1 MSVKEY
7 RKKPVTIEALHLDS
21 EERLAEAAGWMLG
34 VGFKEFLFTGGL
46 GEGPVGI
53 DVLTL
58 EGTMHGNVGDY
69 LIRGVQGEFY
79 FCKPDIFAATYE
91 EA

>member
-7 RKKPVTIEALHLDS
+7 RKKPVVIEALHLAN
-21 EERLAEAAGWMLG
+21 EESLAGAAGWMMG
-34 VGFKEFLFTGGL
+34 VGFAEFRIVGGA
-46 GEGPVGI
+46 GEGPLGI
-53 DVLTL
+53 EVYTL
-58 EGTMHGNVGDY
+58 EGWMHGNVGDY
-69 LIRGVQGEFY
+69 LIRGVKGEFY